1 MDSTREMARTY
12 LVGLCMGSADAVPGV
27 SGGTIALI
35 AGVYVRLIDA
45 ITALTPQ
52 NGVALLGAVLP
63 PDRGDLR
70 ATLGKIDASFLL
82 PLGVGVLTAVILV
95 TRLLEFALDDHP
107 VAVFGVFFGLIAASV
122 VILFRQVELSERRH
136 GVAAAGGFLIA
147 FLLSG
152 DLPGLSGGGL
162 PLIFLAGAIAVSA
175 MILPGVSGSLLLLIL
190 GQYDPM
196 VETLGTFID
205 RLVAI
210 ATGGDL
216 SRLVDPGTTVVVF
229 VLGGVVGLLSIARVV
244 DRALERDRM
253 TTLAFLVAL
262 VAGALRAPI
271 ANVGAE
277 TAWTA
282 ATIAAFAGFAV
293 LGAVLLYAL
302 DYYAIDVEIDTA
314 TSRGP

>member
-1 MDSTREMARTY
+1 MDSTRKMVRTY
-12 LVGLCMGSADAVPGV
+12 VVGLCMGSADAVPGV

-35 AGVYVRLIDA
+35 AGVYARLIDA
-45 ITALTPQ
+45 VTGLTPR
-52 NGVALLGAVLP
+52 NVLRMIGAFIP
-63 PDRGDLR
+63 PEGAAIRDTFED
-70 ATLGKIDASFLL
+70 IDASFLL
-82 PLGVGVLTAVILV
+82 PLGIGVLTAVILV
-95 TRLLEFALDDHP
+95 TRLLEIALDDHP
-107 VAVFGVFFGLIAASV
+107 VAVFGIFFGLIAASV
-122 VILFRQVELSERRH
+122 VILFRQIELSERRH

-152 DLPGLSGGGL
+152 DLPGLAGGGL

-196 VETLGTFID
+196 VETLGTFTD
-205 RLVAI
+205 RVAAI

-253 TTLAFLVAL
+253 TTLVFLVAL
-262 VAGALRAPI
+262 VAGALRAPV

-277 TAWTA
+277 TAWTT
-282 ATIAAFAGFAV
+282 ATIAAFAGFAC

-302 DYYAIDVEIDTA
+302 DYYAIDVEIDA
-314 TSRGP
+314 SG

>member
-1 MDSTREMARTY
+1 MDSTRKMVRTY
-12 LVGLCMGSADAVPGV
+12 VVGLCMGSADAVPGV

-35 AGVYVRLIDA
+35 AGVYARLIDA
-45 ITALTPQ
+45 VTGLTPR
-52 NGVALLGAVLP
+52 NGLRMIGAFIP
-63 PDRGDLR
+63 PEGAAIRDTFED
-70 ATLGKIDASFLL
+70 IDASFLL
-82 PLGVGVLTAVILV
+82 PLGIGVLTAVILV
-95 TRLLEFALDDHP
+95 TRLLEIALDDHP
-107 VAVFGVFFGLIAASV
+107 VAVFGIFFGLIAASV
-122 VILFRQVELSERRH
+122 VILFRQIELSERRH

-152 DLPGLSGGGL
+152 DLPGLAGGGL

-196 VETLGTFID
+196 VETLGTFTD
-205 RLVAI
+205 RVAAI

-253 TTLAFLVAL
+253 TTLVFLVAL
-262 VAGALRAPI
+262 VAGALRAPV

-277 TAWTA
+277 TAWTT
-282 ATIAAFAGFAV
+282 ATIAAFAGFAC

-302 DYYAIDVEIDTA
+302 DYYAIDVEIDA
-314 TSRGP
+314 SG